1 MSEEKGM
8 RSLVAQ
14 NRLLPLTAGCR
25 VNVTAMMFAS
35 LAGIET
41 EPVYI
46 LRAMTMLQQAGSE

>member
-1 MSEEKGM
+1 M
-8 RSLVAQ
+8 RRLVAQ

-46 LRAMTMLQQAGSE
+46 LRAMTMLPQAGSE